1 MNVSSTTKIP
11 RAIKYNLRESM
22 TTEELYEFMTSQWTA
37 ELPGKFRLKKG
48 LFGSYIRFDTY
59 MTMQPRIKVK
69 NNAVKISPVTVQTK
83 MGGID
88 IKAATQAIGAIKEGR
103 SIVEVALSS
112 PEYFLN
118 VCAEVEKLLT
128 GKIVS

>member
-1 MNVSSTTKIP
+1 MKVSSTTKIA

-22 TTEELYEFMTSQWTA
+22 TTEELYELMISQWTA
-37 ELPGKFRLKKG
+37 ELPGKFQLKKG
-48 LFGSYIRFDTY
+48 LFGSHIRFDTY

-69 NNAVKISPVTVQTK
+69 NNVLKITPVTVQSK

-88 IKAATQAIGAIKEGR
+88 FKSAAQAIGAIKEGR

-112 PEYFLN
+112 PEYFLK
-118 VCAEVEKLLT
+118 VCAEVEKLLAE
-128 GKIVS
+128 KIVS